1 MSFKIVEPVEFL
13 CESNYYLI
21 NGTKYPRVTRVKSII
36 SNPGLVNWQIAVG
49 KKKAN
54 DIMKTRGDFGTSIHK
69 LIELTLDGKAI
80 DLSNYDEETNVT
92 MKLFDDFTTDHDVKP
107 KLLEQHLWLDL
118 SKDYRYAGTVDF
130 VGYVDGKL
138 MILDWKTSK
147 AIYDDYWLQLAAYI
161 VALEALTG
169 ERVDSCGILHIRDGK
184 KKFVVKSYKEMM
196 DEFKVFKACLVVY
209 NRYRVKK

>member
-1 MSFKIVEPVEFL
+1 MSFKIDEPVEFF

-21 NGTKYPRVTRVKSII
+21 NGIKYPRVTRVKSII
-36 SNPGLVNWQIAVG
+36 NNPGLISWQVAVG
-49 KKKAN
+49 KKKSN
-54 DIMKTRGDFGTSIHK
+54 QIMKTRGDFGTRIHN
-69 LIELTLDGKAI
+69 LIQVVLSGETI

-92 MKLFDDFTTDHDVKP
+92 MKIFFDFLNDHEVKP
-107 KLLEQHLWLDL
+107 ELIEQYLWLKL
-118 SKDYRYAGTVDF
+118 SEDYRYAGTVDF

-147 AIYDDYWLQLAAYI
+147 AIYDDMWLQLAAYV
-161 VALEALTG
+161 VALEAQTG
-169 ERVDSCGILHIRDGK
+169 ERVDSCGILQIRDGK

-196 DEFKVFKACLVVY
+196 EEFKVFKACLVIY